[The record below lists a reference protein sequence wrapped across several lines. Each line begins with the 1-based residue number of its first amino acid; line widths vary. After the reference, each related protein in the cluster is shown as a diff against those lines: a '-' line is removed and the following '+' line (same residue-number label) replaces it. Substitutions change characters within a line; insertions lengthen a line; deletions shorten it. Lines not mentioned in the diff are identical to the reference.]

1 MPSFDTINVYVFKD
15 IPIVMNVAVLFSGG
29 KDSTY
34 AAYLAREHGHKISVL
49 ITLISENPESYMFH
63 TPSISKVEK
72 QAEAMEI
79 PLIIKKTKGEKE
91 KELVDLEKAIVEA
104 VDKYRIKGIVT
115 GAVASVYQASR
126 IQKICDNLDLECF
139 NPLWQKNPEEY
150 WDDLLKNGFEII
162 IIGVSAEGMG
172 KEWLGQK
179 IDRKM
184 LNKLK
189 EIERKFRI
197 HLSFE
202 GGEAETFV
210 VDCPLFY
217 KKLRILRYE
226 KKFSKSSGIYNII
239 KIALDNK

>member
-1 MPSFDTINVYVFKD
+1 MK
-15 IPIVMNVAVLFSGG
+15 VAVLFSGG

-34 AAYLAREHGHKISVL
+34 AAYLTKENGKELSCLV
-49 ITLISENPESYMFH
+49 TLVSENPESYMFH
-63 TPSISKVEK
+63 TPSISKVK
-72 QAEAMEI
+72 QQASVMNI
-79 PLIIKKTKGEKE
+79 PLIIQKTKGEKE
-91 KELVDLEKAIVEA
+91 KELYDLERAIKKAKDEFEIEGV
-104 VDKYRIKGIVT
+104 VT
-115 GAVASVYQASR
+115 GAVESVYQASR
-126 IQKICDNLDLECF
+126 IQKICDNLELDCF

-162 IIGVSAEGMG
+162 ITGVSADGMG
-172 KEWLGQK
+172 QEWLGQK

-189 EIERKFRI
+189 EIKRKYRI

-217 KKLRILRYE
+217 KKLRILRSE
-226 KKFSKSSGIYNII
+226 TIFSKNSGIYNII